1 MPIKIRIVVKD
12 IVLNA
17 ELLDTSCAKTIVLK
31 KTKGAR
37 TIRLERR

>member
-31 KTKGAR
+31 KKGAR
-37 TIRLERR
+37 TIRLERG